1 VKTLHVISFRDERE
15 GFMTNIAVKIFG
27 VIAAGLLAGTPV
39 KAQVTG
45 SIGNAASPPIGFV
58 QFCRDMPDECVN
70 RSHPRTSITLNEAS
84 WRKIVRV
91 NADVN
96 REVVAVTDQDHWGV
110 PELWSFPS
118 DGKGDCEDYVL
129 EKRKRLE
136 KAGFPIQTLLITVVR
151 DRKGDGHAVL
161 TVKTDRGDFVLDNQ
175 EGKILAWR
183 DTGYRFIKR
192 QSDEN
197 PMRWVSLGGIE
208 TRNVATTR

>member
-1 VKTLHVISFRDERE
+1 MKT
-15 GFMTNIAVKIFG
+15 IAVKSILVMTFG
-27 VIAAGLLAGTPV
+27 VLAGASV
-39 KAQVTG
+39 KAQTTG
-45 SIGNAASPPIGFV
+45 SIGGSTSPPSGFV
-58 QFCRDMPDECVN
+58 QFGRDNPKECES
-70 RSHPRTSITLNEAS
+70 RTSSRTSITLNETS
-84 WRKIVRV
+84 WRKIVQI

-110 PELWSFPS
+110 PEHWGYPD

-129 EKRKRLE
+129 EKRRRLA
-136 KAGFPIQTLLITVVR
+136 KAGFPVNTLLITVVR

-183 DTGYRFIKR
+183 DTGYRYIKR

-197 PMRWVSLGGIE
+197 PTRWVSLGGID
-208 TRNVATTR
+208 TSTVAASR

>member
-1 VKTLHVISFRDERE
+1 MKT
-15 GFMTNIAVKIFG
+15 IAVKSILVMTFG
-27 VIAAGLLAGTPV
+27 VLASASV
-39 KAQVTG
+39 KAQTTG
-45 SIGNAASPPIGFV
+45 SIGVSTSPPIGFV
-58 QFCRDMPDECVN
+58 QFCRDNPKDCES
-70 RSHPRTSITLNEAS
+70 RSFGRTSITLNETS
-84 WRKIVRV
+84 WRKIVQI

-110 PELWSFPS
+110 PEHWGYPD

-129 EKRKRLE
+129 EKRRRLA
-136 KAGFPIQTLLITVVR
+136 KAGFPVNTLLITVVR

-183 DTGYRFIKR
+183 DTGYRYIKR

-197 PMRWVSLGGIE
+197 PTRWVSLGGID
-208 TRNVATTR
+208 TSTVAASR